1 MGLRDVI
8 KRIFGLTAPNQ
19 ISSEVTSFSDSNVC
33 DANSSDLGS
42 IPYVE
47 PISSTQEDVLDYLL
61 QSPSGIT
68 FVHGKAGCGKSY
80 LIRKLETQISGCQVL
95 TPTNLSATLYSRA
108 RTLHSFFYKC
118 FDNLDEGY
126 QNPENVTEASTSGFD
141 ALDGISMLVLDE
153 ISMVRSDTFE
163 MMHEIC
169 RTVKHNDLPFGGIP
183 IVIVGDLFQLPPIV
197 STEAENKYLKKEY
210 GGIYFFNS
218 HVIQNN
224 INNIK
229 LFELTK
235 SFRQQNDANYL
246 RILDAFRRP
255 LSTSDK
261 LSLIEE
267 LNTRVVSTIPEKAIY
282 ITSSNEQVC
291 SVNTAKLNLLTGD
304 VKVLDAEYTIRLKN
318 DSGYVVLRH
327 GDLPTNQN
335 IQPIIIPS
343 SCDGQLSFKIG
354 ARIVFCRSSKRW
366 GYNNGEF
373 GVITDFD
380 GKSFS
385 IKKDGDGSIVQCPNP
400 NDRYRL
406 NQMTDYRYDMEY
418 DESEHKLLRKKPY
431 VQRTVQFPLK
441 LAYAFT
447 IHKAQGQTYDEIVL
461 DLSSHIFAPGQLY
474 VALSRVK
481 TLAGLYLTKPVAFSD
496 IISDSEVFRFLSLIR
511 LANNVTSNPILLR
524 SKESKV
530 NPLCKSFVAYVD
542 KNEKEPRI
550 AQFLKYIATCYSD
563 LAITNQPELAAI
575 ELMKIVEIICTTYE
589 TKAYESL
596 LLECCS
602 DLGDIKHCNTLF
614 NTIFEVYTE
623 VINGPRKQLIKDTK
637 FNYEVE

>member
-1 MGLRDVI
+1 MKITDAI
-8 KRIFGLTAPNQ
+8 KRIFGSDSSRIA
-19 ISSEVTSFSDSNVC
+19 SSEEVSALDSNIPES
-33 DANSSDLGS
+33 DNSDTEGV
-42 IPYVE
+42 PYID

-61 QSPSGIT
+61 QNPSGIT
-68 FVHGKAGCGKSY
+68 FIHGKAGCGKSY
-80 LIRKLETQISGCQVL
+80 LVRNIETQISGCQVL
-95 TPTNLSATLYSRA
+95 TPTNLAATLYSRA
-108 RTLHSFFYKC
+108 RTIHSFFYKC
-118 FDNLDEGY
+118 FDDLDEGY
-126 QNPENVTEASTSGFD
+126 QNPKNVTETSTFGFS
-141 ALDGISMLVLDE
+141 LDRISMLVFDE

-197 STEAENKYLKKEY
+197 ASEAENEYLKKEY

-218 HVIQNN
+218 HIIQNN
-224 INNIK
+224 LSKIK

-246 RILDAFRRP
+246 RLLDTFRKP
-255 LSTSDK
+255 LSTSEK
-261 LSLIEE
+261 LSLIQE
-267 LNTRVVSTIPEKAIY
+267 LNTRVVADIPEKAIY

-291 SVNTAKLNLLTGD
+291 TVNTSKLNLLSGNAT
-304 VKVLDAEYTIRLKN
+304 VLDAEYTIRLQD
-318 DSGYVVLRH
+318 DSNYVVVRH
-327 GDLPTNQN
+327 SELPIDKS

-343 SCDGQLSFKIG
+343 CCDGQLSFKIG
-354 ARIVFCRSSKRW
+354 ARVIFCKSSKWW

-385 IKKDGDGSIVQCPNP
+385 IKKDCDGSIVQCPNP
-400 NDRYRL
+400 NDRYKSS
-406 NQMTDYRYDMEY
+406 QMTDYRYDMVY
-418 DESEHKLLRKKPY
+418 DESEHKLQRKKPY
-431 VQRTVQFPLK
+431 VQKTVQFPIK

-447 IHKAQGQTYDEIVL
+447 IHKAQGQTYDKIVL

-481 TLAGLYLTKPVAFSD
+481 TLDGLYLTKPIAFSD
-496 IISDSEVFRFLSLIR
+496 IISDNQVFQFLFQLRIT
-511 LANNVTSNPILLR
+511 NNAKSNPILMR
-524 SKESKV
+524 HRDSDV

-563 LAITNQPELAAI
+563 LAMANQTRLAAI
-575 ELMKIVEIICTTYE
+575 ELLKIVEIICASYD
-589 TKAYESL
+589 TKAYQAL
-596 LLECCS
+596 LLELCS
-602 DLGDIKHCNTLF
+602 ELIDIKHCNTLF
-614 NTIFEVYTE
+614 NAIFEIYTD
-623 VINGPRKQLIKDTK
+623 VINGPRKQLVKDNK
-637 FNYEVE
+637 FGYEMA